1 MQSTA
6 ADRRAQE
13 HGKSCRLG
21 SFHVSIRPRKGSA
34 DSNAVS
40 DLPLNTPGQIRFS
53 GQMREWRLC
62 VYARIATVT
71 HPMPVLSTQLEEF
84 IVSGAHAAQRAGALP
99 ACRLPEHAHLSRPK
113 RPEWGDYSCALPLQ
127 LAKPMQQPPL
137 EIAAQIEKHLPESV
151 LLGKTSVSPPGFVNI
166 SLAGDWLA
174 AQVDAVLRSGP
185 TYADLHYATGKKAQV
200 EFVSA
205 NPTGPLTVGHG
216 RGGVVGDT
224 ISGLLSAVGYQV
236 TREFYYNNAG
246 QQMRR
251 LGESLRLRYLQALG
265 QSVDLAEDHYY
276 GEYLA
281 QSGRG
286 LHAEHGDG
294 LANADWD
301 AFKDLAEEA
310 IAGQQRETMKRLGIR
325 MDVFF
330 NEHSLY
336 EDGSVEKVTE
346 ALRENGLAYDRDGA
360 LWLAATALGGPD
372 DRVIVKSSGE
382 PTYRLP
388 DIAYHCNKLER
399 GFDLVV
405 DVLGA
410 DHKDSFPDVLR
421 GVQALGHDGA
431 GIKMLMHQFVTLKGE
446 RMSKRS
452 GRFTSLDELIDEVG
466 AAVVRFFMLMRAAE
480 SHLEFDLDLARD
492 QSEKNPVYYVQY
504 AHARICSILAKAQV
518 EGFSDESGEEKLLR
532 HPTEHVLIRQ
542 LLELADTIDR
552 AVRDLA
558 PHHLTTYARELA
570 GSFHAFY
577 RDCRVVDAENR
588 ALTLARL
595 KLVRAAGIGLARTL
609 ELLGVSAPEAM

>member
-1 MQSTA
+1 
-6 ADRRAQE
+6 
-13 HGKSCRLG
+13 
-21 SFHVSIRPRKGSA
+21 V
-34 DSNAVS
+34 
-40 DLPLNTPGQIRFS
+40 QI
-53 GQMREWRLC
+53 
-62 VYARIATVT
+62 
-71 HPMPVLSTQLEEF
+71 LSRQLEEF
-84 IVSGAHAAQRAGALP
+84 ILKAAYAAQRADALP
-99 ACRLPEHAHLSRPK
+99 SCELPAHAHLSHPTK
-113 RPEWGDYSCALPLQ
+113 PEWGDYSCALPLQ

-137 EIAAQIEKHLPESV
+137 EIAAQIEKHLPASA
-151 LLGKTSVSPPGFVNI
+151 LLGETSVSPPGFVNI
-166 SLAGDWLA
+166 SLARDWLA
-174 AQVDAVLRSGP
+174 AQVDAVLQTGSA
-185 TYADLHYATGKKAQV
+185 YADLHYAGGKKAQV

-224 ISGLLSAVGYQV
+224 VSNLLSAVGYQV

-246 QQMRR
+246 QQMQR

-265 QSVDLAEDHYY
+265 QSVDLAEDHYH

-281 QSGRG
+281 QLGRG

-294 LANADWD
+294 LVNAEW
-301 AFKDLAEEA
+301 ATFKDLAEDA
-310 IAGQQRETMKRLGIR
+310 IAAQQRDTMARLGIK

-330 NEHSLY
+330 NEQSLY
-336 EDGSVEKVTE
+336 EDGSIEKVAA
-346 ALRENGLAYDRDGA
+346 ALCENGLAYERDGA
-360 LWLAATALGGPD
+360 MWFAATALGGSK
-372 DRVIVKSSGE
+372 DRVIIKSSGE
-382 PTYRLP
+382 PTYRMP
-388 DIAYHCNKLER
+388 DIAYHCSKLKR

-452 GRFTSLDELIDEVG
+452 GRFTTLDELIDEVG
-466 AAVVRFFMLMRAAE
+466 VDVVRFFMLMRAAE
-480 SHLEFDLDLARD
+480 SHLEFDLDLARE

-504 AHARICSILAKAQV
+504 AHARICSILAKASA
-518 EGFSDESGEEKLLR
+518 EGFCDRSGDVALLL
-532 HPTEHVLIRQ
+532 HPAEHALIVR

-552 AVRDLA
+552 AVRELA

-570 GSFHAFY
+570 ARFHAFY

-595 KLVRAAGIGLARTL
+595 KLVRAAQIGLARTL
-609 ELLGVSAPEAM
+609 ELLGISAPEAM